1 MRTLDAELS
10 SVNPGEVVI
19 HMPVSSAVSQQ
30 HGFVHAG
37 AITSIVDSACGY
49 AALTLMP
56 EGSEVLAVE
65 FKINFVAP
73 AVGES
78 IRAVGSVVKAGK
90 TITLT
95 RGEAFAVS
103 SDGAQ
108 KLIAV
113 MQATMIRRDEG
124 LGIRDGV

>member
-1 MRTLDAELS
+1 MHTLGATLS
-10 SVNPGEVVI
+10 SVHAGEVVI
-19 HMPVSSAVSQQ
+19 EMPVSSAVSQQ

-37 AITSIVDSACGY
+37 AVTSIVDSACGY

-73 AVGES
+73 AVGAH
-78 IRAVGSVVKAGK
+78 IRAVGSVIKAGK
-90 TITLT
+90 TITLA

-103 SDGAQ
+103 SQGEE
-108 KLIAV
+108 KLVAL
-113 MQATMIRRDEG
+113 MQATMIRRE
-124 LGIRDGV
+124 